1 MITYVGVFSCLVTFL
16 PFVHMVTLEQAMS
29 DPDKYIR
36 YDTGNDTVRNKR
48 YFHLRVWMLFFFLLS
63 SVISFP
69 FTTLVLLY
77 ILISS

>member
-36 YDTGNDTVRNKR
+36 YDTGDFNIGMHVGLSLLINYGILSTAVLFIVIVSKALGYKR
-48 YFHLRVWMLFFFLLS
+48 KRHG
-63 SVISFP
+63 
-69 FTTLVLLY
+69 
-77 ILISS
+77 